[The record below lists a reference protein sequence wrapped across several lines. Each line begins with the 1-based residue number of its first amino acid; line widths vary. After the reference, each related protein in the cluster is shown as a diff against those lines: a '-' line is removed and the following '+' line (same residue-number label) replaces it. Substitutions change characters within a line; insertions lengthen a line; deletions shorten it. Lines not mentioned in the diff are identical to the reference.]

1 MTHISAMTQRMVP
14 AIATR
19 GRLIAMTLMAIF
31 GIAIAILLRQADAT
45 TDDLTVFVAVFGFTI
60 FVPLVALVISTA
72 TLGNLVEE
80 QTLVYFWL
88 RPFGRWKI
96 ATAAIVA
103 GVLVLVPLIL
113 VPMGVL
119 GAIAGGDA
127 VLGALVGSAVGLVA
141 YLFVFTMLG
150 LFTQRALA
158 WGLLYVLV
166 WEGLIAGFSTG
177 AGRLA
182 IRSYANAAMTHISG
196 VEVASNPPTSL
207 TIGIVTAS
215 VAAVCFA
222 ITTWRLNTMTVD

>member
-1 MTHISAMTQRMVP
+1 MTHISAMTQRMIP

-19 GRLIAMTLMAIF
+19 GRLIAMTLVAVF
-31 GIAIAILLRQADAT
+31 GIAIAVVLRQSDST
-45 TDDLTVFVAVFGFTI
+45 SEDITSFVAVFGFTI

-80 QTLVYFWL
+80 KTLVYFWL

-96 ATAAIVA
+96 AAAAIVA
-103 GVLVLVPLIL
+103 GLLVLVPLIL
-113 VPMGVL
+113 LPMGVL
-119 GAIAGGDA
+119 GALAGGDA
-127 VLGALVGSAVGLVA
+127 ILGALVGSAVGLVA

-158 WGLLYVLV
+158 WGLFYVLV

-196 VEVASNPPTSL
+196 VEVASDPPTSL
-207 TIGIVTAS
+207 TIGIV
-215 VAAVCFA
+215 VAAVAAVSFA
-222 ITTWRLNTMTVD
+222 ITTWRLNAMTVD